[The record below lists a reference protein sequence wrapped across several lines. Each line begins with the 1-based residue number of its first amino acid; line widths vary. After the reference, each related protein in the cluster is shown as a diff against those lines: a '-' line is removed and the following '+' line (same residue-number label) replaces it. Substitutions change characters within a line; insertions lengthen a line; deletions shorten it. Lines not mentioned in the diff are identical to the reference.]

1 MTYDPQ
7 RSHRRPRL
15 ADEAPAPVDALLEAD
30 DDATDVPGAQGP
42 TPASGAGRPSPDGV
56 PLSPGAGASGEVAEV
71 GPGDVAPRPLP
82 EVVAPEAGTGSRRAA
97 AAVALVL
104 LFVVL
109 ILWRRRRRRL
119 QE

>member
-30 DDATDVPGAQGP
+30 DTGATDSPGATAP
-42 TPASGAGRPSPDGV
+42 TPASGSSRPSPDGV
-56 PLSPGAGASGEVAEV
+56 PLSPGAGASGEVSEV
-71 GPGDVAPRPLP
+71 EPSDVAPRPLP
-82 EVVAPEAGTGSRRAA
+82 EVVAPEGAAARRAA
-97 AAVALVL
+97 ALALLL
-104 LFVVL
+104 LFVVV

-119 QE
+119 RV